1 VVVEKS
7 QFSQAEYSQ
16 TAQGAYRSARFSSIS
31 GHVSNFNLLFF
42 EVVSSNVS
50 FIFPKYFAA
59 QKRHRRG
66 LSTANSA
73 ETQLRETANS
83 PARECTFVKINE
95 NAFEKA
101 EKT

>member
-1 VVVEKS
+1 
-7 QFSQAEYSQ
+7 
-16 TAQGAYRSARFSSIS
+16 
-31 GHVSNFNLLFF
+31 
-42 EVVSSNVS
+42 VVSSDVN
-50 FIFPKYFAA
+50 FIFPEYFAV

-73 ETQLRETANS
+73 ETQWRETANS

-101 EKT
+101 EKL